1 MKTRVVYQ
9 ARLVL
14 IACLIAFGLSG
25 ISHAQKN
32 GHPPWVWSVAY
43 SPDGGTLASGSTDE
57 TIRLWDIATGEVLA
71 TLSGHTDWVCGVT
84 YSPNGRTLASGGGD
98 NKVRLWDVST
108 GDLLVTLTGHADEDP
123 DSAGVWSV
131 TYSPDGSTLAS
142 GGSDDKVRL
151 WDAATGGLLA
161 TLSGH
166 TKAVTSVA
174 YAPAGGTLA
183 SGGYDNNGVR
193 FWDIASYIGGEPT
206 AVAETSWGQVKVL
219 LSVP

>member
-1 MKTRVVYQ
+1 MKTRVVHQ
-9 ARLVL
+9 TCLVL
-14 IACLIAFGLSG
+14 IACLITFGLSG
-25 ISHAQKN
+25 ISYAQKN

-71 TLSGHTDWVCGVT
+71 TLSGHTNEVYSVA
-84 YSPNGRTLASGGGD
+84 YSPNGRTLASGSRD
-98 NKVRLWDVST
+98 NTVRLWDV
-108 GDLLVTLTGHADEDP
+108 
-123 DSAGVWSV
+123 
-131 TYSPDGSTLAS
+131 
-142 GGSDDKVRL
+142 
-151 WDAATGGLLA
+151 ATGEILA

-166 TKAVTSVA
+166 TKAITSVA

-193 FWDIASYIGGEPT
+193 FWDIASYTGGEPT
-206 AVAETSWGQVKVL
+206 AVAETSWGRIKSL